1 MINQMNKHLNHLSM
15 AKLLGVEQQE
25 HGLKEKP
32 TREEMLQL
40 EMKEHNL
47 KKKPSLQTAMKA
59 ESYEHYGPLG
69 RLVIEGSRKQH
80 EAANKIYR
88 GR

>member
-1 MINQMNKHLNHLSM
+1 MMNQMNKHLNHLSM
-15 AKLLGVEQQE
+15 GKLMGVEQQE
-25 HGLKEKP
+25 HGLKKKP
-32 TREEMLQL
+32 TREEMLRL
-40 EMKEHNL
+40 EMKEHKL
-47 KKKPSLQTAMKA
+47 KEKPSSETMMKA

-88 GR
+88 GN